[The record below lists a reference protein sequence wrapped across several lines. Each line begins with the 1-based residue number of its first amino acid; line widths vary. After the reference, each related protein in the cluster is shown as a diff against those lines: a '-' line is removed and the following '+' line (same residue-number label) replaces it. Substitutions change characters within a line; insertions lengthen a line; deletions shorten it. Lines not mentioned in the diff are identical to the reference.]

1 MAGSPPSDNALPL
14 LRAAHLLGGAQAWQ
28 ALLDMQDCGVV
39 VYDANGCLVTCN
51 EDFRRQ
57 YAPIAE
63 QMVPGAS
70 FEQLL
75 RLALAH
81 GLVPQAAGQEASW
94 LESRLRDF
102 GHASAPIERQMADGR
117 WRRVSETRL
126 SDGGVL
132 YFSIDITELVDK
144 RAALQSALQQARLA
158 SERLEDALEA
168 LPAGFE
174 LWDADDRLVLS
185 NSELARM
192 YPKIAAVL
200 KPGVSFEQLVRA
212 NHAAGALAVP
222 QEELEAY
229 IERRRLERSISRQP
243 ADHATDEGRWYRV
256 YHRPT
261 RHGALVGVRMD
272 VTELRDER
280 AAAER
285 ARQEAEVARRQL
297 ADAIEALPDGFAL
310 FDADDRLS
318 ICNARYR
325 ELYRETAPAL
335 EPGARFENLLRYG
348 LAHGQYPQAAGRESE
363 WLAER
368 LARHRAPS
376 GPQIQELPGNRW
388 LRIDERQTR
397 DGGIAGVRT
406 EVTELVRREQQLTEL
421 NAQLAEAHAQVEA
434 LSQTDALTGIA
445 NRRRFDTRLGEE
457 WTRLVR
463 HDATLGLLLVDI
475 DHFKHYNDHHGHQ
488 QGDACLRRV
497 AQLLAGCAARPTD
510 VVARYGGEEFAI
522 LLPHA
527 SRAETAI
534 VAQRC
539 MAAVDAAYIVLGTSA
554 SAGQVSISVG
564 AAWVSHGE
572 PRRQDLLVRAADEA
586 LYRAKAAGRH
596 CVVFAD

>member
-1 MAGSPPSDNALPL
+1 
-14 LRAAHLLGGAQAWQ
+14 
-28 ALLDMQDCGVV
+28 
-39 VYDANGCLVTCN
+39 
-51 EDFRRQ
+51 
-57 YAPIAE
+57 
-63 QMVPGAS
+63 
-70 FEQLL
+70 
-75 RLALAH
+75 
-81 GLVPQAAGQEASW
+81 
-94 LESRLRDF
+94 
-102 GHASAPIERQMADGR
+102 MADGR
-117 WRRVSETRL
+117 WRLVSETRL
-126 SDGGVL
+126 SDGAVL
-132 YFSIDITELVDK
+132 YFSIDITELVEK
-144 RAALQSALQQARLA
+144 RAALQSALQQTRLA

-192 YPKIAAVL
+192 YPKIAAAL
-200 KPGVSFEQLVRA
+200 KPGISFEQLVRA

-222 QEELEAY
+222 QEELDAY
-229 IERRRLERSISRQP
+229 IERRRTERSISRQP

-272 VTELRDER
+272 VTELRDQR

-285 ARQEAEVARRQL
+285 ARQEAEVARQQL

-325 ELYRETAPAL
+325 ELYMETAPAL
-335 EPGARFENLLRYG
+335 VQGARFEDLLQYG
-348 LAHGQYPQAAGRESE
+348 LAHGQYPQAVGREAE

-368 LARHRAPS
+368 LKRHRAPT

-388 LRIDERQTR
+388 LRIDERPTR

-406 EVTELVRREQQLTEL
+406 EVTEMVRREQQLTEL
-421 NAQLAEAHAQVEA
+421 NARLAEAHAQVEA

-445 NRRRFDTRLGEE
+445 NRRRFDTRLEEE
-457 WTRLVR
+457 WTRVVR
-463 HDATLGLLLVDI
+463 YGESLGLLMIDI
-475 DHFKHYNDHHGHQ
+475 DHFKRYNDRHGHQ

-497 AQLLAGCAARPTD
+497 AQSLAGCAGRPTD
-510 VVARYGGEEFAI
+510 VVARYGGEEFAV

-527 SRAETAI
+527 DREETAA
-534 VAQRC
+534 VARRC
-539 MAAVDAAYIVLGTSA
+539 LAAVDGACLPMGDAPR
-554 SAGQVSISVG
+554 AGQVSISIG
-564 AAWVSHGE
+564 AAWAGPGE
-572 PRRQDLLVRAADEA
+572 VRPQDLLVRAADEA

-596 CVVFAD
+596 CLVFAE

>member
-1 MAGSPPSDNALPL
+1 MAGSPPSDNALPS
-14 LRAAHLLGGAQAWQ
+14 LRAADLLGGAQAWQ

-39 VYDANGCLVTCN
+39 VYDAKGCLVTCN
-51 EDFRRQ
+51 EDLRRQ
-57 YAPIAE
+57 YALIAE

-81 GLVPQAAGQEASW
+81 GLLPQAAGQEASW

-102 GHASAPIERQMADGR
+102 GRAIAPIERQTADGR

-132 YFSIDITELVDK
+132 YFSIDITELVEK

-158 SERLEDALEA
+158 GERLEDALEA

-174 LWDADDRLVLS
+174 LWDADDKLVWS

-192 YPKIAAVL
+192 YPKIAATL

-212 NHAAGALAVP
+212 NHAAGALVVP
-222 QEELEAY
+222 LEELDAY
-229 IERRRLERSISRQP
+229 IERRRAERSRSQQP

-285 ARQEAEVARRQL
+285 ARHEAEVERRPM

-325 ELYRETAPAL
+325 ELYRETAPVL
-335 EPGARFENLLRYG
+335 EPGARFEDLLRYG
-348 LAHGQYPQAAGRESE
+348 LAHGQYPQALGRESE

-368 LARHRAPS
+368 VARHRAPS

-388 LRIDERQTR
+388 LRIDERPTR

-421 NAQLAEAHAQVEA
+421 NARLAEAHAQVEA

-457 WTRLVR
+457 WTRVMR
-463 HDATLGLLLVDI
+463 YGTTLGLLLVDI
-475 DHFKHYNDHHGHQ
+475 DHFKRYNDQHGHQ
-488 QGDACLRRV
+488 QGDACLQRV

-510 VVARYGGEEFAI
+510 VAARYGGEEFAI

-527 SRAETAI
+527 NREETAA

-539 MAAVDAAYIVLGTSA
+539 VAAIDEAHIARGESP
-554 SAGQVSISVG
+554 SAGQVSVSVG
-564 AAWVSHGE
+564 AAWVGNGE
-572 PRRQDLLVRAADEA
+572 LGRQDLLVRAADEA

-596 CVVFAD
+596 CAVLAD

>member
-212 NHAAGALAVP
+212 NHAAGALADHGRSEHAAV
-222 QEELEAY
+222 QED
-229 IERRRLERSISRQP
+229 SRP
-243 ADHATDEGRWYRV
+243 DRTVDVH
-256 YHRPT
+256 
-261 RHGALVGVRMD
+261 LVV
-272 VTELRDER
+272 
-280 AAAER
+280 
-285 ARQEAEVARRQL
+285 
-297 ADAIEALPDGFAL
+297 
-310 FDADDRLS
+310 
-318 ICNARYR
+318 
-325 ELYRETAPAL
+325 APAPGLDLDL
-335 EPGARFENLLRYG
+335 EKHRRKGDWYG
-348 LAHGQYPQAAGRESE
+348 RRCEHD
-363 WLAER
+363 LAE
-368 LARHRAPS
+368 
-376 GPQIQELPGNRW
+376 E
-388 LRIDERQTR
+388 ID
-397 DGGIAGVRT
+397 
-406 EVTELVRREQQLTEL
+406 
-421 NAQLAEAHAQVEA
+421 
-434 LSQTDALTGIA
+434 
-445 NRRRFDTRLGEE
+445 
-457 WTRLVR
+457 
-463 HDATLGLLLVDI
+463 
-475 DHFKHYNDHHGHQ
+475 
-488 QGDACLRRV
+488 
-497 AQLLAGCAARPTD
+497 
-510 VVARYGGEEFAI
+510 
-522 LLPHA
+522 
-527 SRAETAI
+527 
-534 VAQRC
+534 
-539 MAAVDAAYIVLGTSA
+539 
-554 SAGQVSISVG
+554 
-564 AAWVSHGE
+564 
-572 PRRQDLLVRAADEA
+572 
-586 LYRAKAAGRH
+586 
-596 CVVFAD
+596 

>member
-1 MAGSPPSDNALPL
+1 MA
-14 LRAAHLLGGAQAWQ
+14 W
-28 ALLDMQDCGVV
+28 C
-39 VYDANGCLVTCN
+39 
-51 EDFRRQ
+51 RR
-57 YAPIAE
+57 P
-63 QMVPGAS
+63 
-70 FEQLL
+70 
-75 RLALAH
+75 R
-81 GLVPQAAGQEASW
+81 AAGQEASW

-102 GHASAPIERQMADGR
+102 GRASAPIERQMADGR

-126 SDGGVL
+126 SDGAVL

-144 RAALQSALQQARLA
+144 RAALQSALREARLA

-192 YPKIAAVL
+192 YPKIAAAL
-200 KPGVSFEQLVRA
+200 KPGISFEQLVRA

-222 QEELEAY
+222 QRELDAY
-229 IERRRLERSISRQP
+229 IARRHVERSISRQP

-285 ARQEAEVARRQL
+285 ARHEAEVARQQL

-325 ELYRETAPAL
+325 ELYKETAPVL
-335 EPGARFENLLRYG
+335 QPGARFEDLLRYG

-368 LARHRAPS
+368 LERHRAPS

-421 NAQLAEAHAQVEA
+421 NARLAEAHAQVEA

-457 WTRLVR
+457 WTRVVR
-463 HDATLGLLLVDI
+463 HGTALGLLLVDI
-475 DHFKHYNDHHGHQ
+475 DHFKRYNDRHGHQ
-488 QGDACLRRV
+488 QGDACLRHV
-497 AQLLAGCAARPTD
+497 AQLLAGCAARPND

-527 SRAETAI
+527 SRAQTAL

-539 MAAVDAAYIVLGTSA
+539 MAAVDDAYIMLGTSPN
-554 SAGQVSISVG
+554 AGQVSISVG
-564 AAWVSHGE
+564 AAWVGHGE

-596 CVVFAD
+596 CLVFAE

>member
-1 MAGSPPSDNALPL
+1 MAVCCSSASTSPNWS
-14 LRAAHLLGGAQAWQ
+14 
-28 ALLDMQDCGVV
+28 
-39 VYDANGCLVTCN
+39 T
-51 EDFRRQ
+51 
-57 YAPIAE
+57 
-63 QMVPGAS
+63 
-70 FEQLL
+70 
-75 RLALAH
+75 
-81 GLVPQAAGQEASW
+81 
-94 LESRLRDF
+94 
-102 GHASAPIERQMADGR
+102 SARPC
-117 WRRVSETRL
+117 
-126 SDGGVL
+126 
-132 YFSIDITELVDK
+132 K
-144 RAALQSALQQARLA
+144 SALQQARLA

-192 YPKIAAVL
+192 YPKIAAAL

-222 QEELEAY
+222 QEELDAY
-229 IERRRLERSISRQP
+229 IERRRAERSHSRQP

-285 ARQEAEVARRQL
+285 ARHEAEVARRQL

-335 EPGARFENLLRYG
+335 QPGARFEDLLRYG
-348 LAHGQYPQAAGRESE
+348 LAHGQYPQAVGRESE

-388 LRIDERQTR
+388 LRIDERPTR

-421 NAQLAEAHAQVEA
+421 NARLAEAHAQVEA

-445 NRRRFDTRLGEE
+445 NRRRFDTRLDEE
-457 WTRLVR
+457 WTRVVR
-463 HDATLGLLLVDI
+463 YGANARPAAGRHRPLQALQRPPWASAGRRLPAARGAAAGGLR
-475 DHFKHYNDHHGHQ
+475 G
-488 QGDACLRRV
+488 
-497 AQLLAGCAARPTD
+497 RPTD

-527 SRAETAI
+527 NRAETAT

-539 MAAVDAAYIVLGTSA
+539 LTAIDAGVHAA
-554 SAGQVSISVG
+554 G
-564 AAWVSHGE
+564 AI
-572 PRRQDLLVRAADEA
+572 
-586 LYRAKAAGRH
+586 AAGRTGDH
-596 CVVFAD
+596 QRRCGLGGPRRVSAPGPARARRRRGAVPRQGGRSALPGLCRLTGTP

>member
-1 MAGSPPSDNALPL
+1 MADLPPARNAQA
-14 LRAAHLLGGAQAWQ
+14 LRATDLLGGAQAWQ
-28 ALLDMQDCGVV
+28 ALLDSLDCGVV
-39 VYDANGCLVTCN
+39 VFDAQGRLVTCN
-51 EDFRRQ
+51 DDFRRQ
-57 YAPIAE
+57 YPPIAE
-63 QMVPGAS
+63 KIVPGVS

-75 RLALAH
+75 RLALAQ
-81 GLVPQAAGQEASW
+81 GLVPQAVGQEASW
-94 LESRLRDF
+94 LAARLRDF
-102 GHASAPIERQMADGR
+102 GHASEPIERQMPDGR
-117 WRRVSETRL
+117 WRRISETRL
-126 SDGGVL
+126 PDGGVL
-132 YFSIDITELVDK
+132 SFSTDITELVDK
-144 RAALQSALQQARLA
+144 RVALQSALHQARLA
-158 SERLEDALEA
+158 GERLEDALEA

-174 LWDADDRLVLS
+174 LWDADDKLVWS

-192 YPKIAAVL
+192 YPKIAAAL
-200 KPGVSFEQLVRA
+200 KPGVSFEELVRA
-212 NHAAGALAVP
+212 NHAAGALVVP
-222 QEELEAY
+222 QQELDAY
-229 IERRRLERSISRQP
+229 IERRRAERSHSQQP

-285 ARQEAEVARRQL
+285 ARHEAEVARQQL

-335 EPGARFENLLRYG
+335 QPGARFEDLLRYG
-348 LAHGQYPQAAGRESE
+348 LAHGQYPQAVGRESE

-388 LRIDERQTR
+388 LRIDERPTR

-421 NAQLAEAHAQVEA
+421 NARLAEAHAQVEA

-445 NRRRFDTRLGEE
+445 NRRRFDTRLDEE
-457 WTRLVR
+457 WTRVVR
-463 HDATLGLLLVDI
+463 YGQTLGLLLVDI
-475 DHFKHYNDHHGHQ
+475 DHFKRYNDRHGHQ
-488 QGDACLRRV
+488 RGDTCLRRV
-497 AQLLAGCAARPTD
+497 AQLLAGCASRPTD

-527 SRAETAI
+527 DRAETAT
-534 VAQRC
+534 VARRC
-539 MAAVDAAYIVLGTSA
+539 LAAIDDVCLPMGDAPQ
-554 SAGQVSISVG
+554 AGQVSISIG
-564 AAWVSHGE
+564 AAWAGHGE
-572 PRRQDLLVRAADEA
+572 ARRQDLLVRAADEA

-596 CVVFAD
+596 CLVFAE

>member
-1 MAGSPPSDNALPL
+1 MADLTPAHTATSP
-14 LRAAHLLGGAQAWQ
+14 LRATDLLGGARAWQ
-28 ALLDMQDCGVV
+28 ALLDRLDCGIA
-39 VYDANGCLVTCN
+39 VYDAQGCLVTCN

-57 YAPIAE
+57 YQPIA
-63 QMVPGAS
+63 QQIVPGAS

-81 GLVPQAAGQEASW
+81 GLVPQAQGQEASW
-94 LESRLRDF
+94 LASRLRDF

-117 WRRVSETRL
+117 WRRISETRL
-126 SDGGVL
+126 PDGGVL
-132 YFSIDITELVDK
+132 LFSTDITELVDK
-144 RAALQSALQQARLA
+144 RQALQAALQQAQLA
-158 SERLEDALEA
+158 GERLEDALEA

-174 LWDADDRLVLS
+174 LWDADDRLVWC

-192 YPKIAAVL
+192 YPKIAAAL

-212 NHAAGALAVP
+212 NHAAGALVVP
-222 QEELEAY
+222 QDEFDAY
-229 IERRRLERSISRQP
+229 IERRRTERSQSQQP

-272 VTELRDER
+272 VTELRNER
-280 AAAER
+280 AAAES
-285 ARQEAEVARRQL
+285 ARHEAETARRQL
-297 ADAIEALPDGFAL
+297 ADAIEALPDAFAL

-318 ICNARYR
+318 ICNDRYR
-325 ELYRETAPAL
+325 EIYRETAPAL
-335 EPGARFENLLRYG
+335 VSGARFEDLLRYG
-348 LAHGQYPQAAGRESE
+348 LAHGQYPQATGREAE

-388 LRIDERQTR
+388 LRIDERPTR

-406 EVTELVRREQQLTEL
+406 EVTEMVRREQQLTEL
-421 NAQLAEAHAQVEA
+421 NARLAEAHAQVEA

-445 NRRRFDTRLGEE
+445 NRRRFDTRLEEE
-457 WTRLVR
+457 WTRVVR
-463 HDATLGLLLVDI
+463 YGEMLGLLLVDI
-475 DHFKHYNDHHGHQ
+475 DYFKRYNDHHGHQ
-488 QGDACLRRV
+488 QGDTCLRRV
-497 AQLLAGCAARPTD
+497 AQLLAGCAARATD

-527 SRAETAI
+527 DREETAA
-534 VAQRC
+534 VARRC
-539 MAAVDAAYIVLGTSA
+539 IAAIDQAQIALA
-554 SAGQVSISVG
+554 SSPGAGHVSISIG
-564 AAWVSHGE
+564 AAWAGKGE
-572 PRRQDLLVRAADEA
+572 ARHQDLLVRAADEA

-596 CVVFAD
+596 RIVVAD

>member
-1 MAGSPPSDNALPL
+1 MAGSPPSDNALPS
-14 LRAAHLLGGAQAWQ
+14 LRAADLLGGAQAWQ
-28 ALLDMQDCGVV
+28 ALLDVQGCGVV
-39 VYDANGCLVTCN
+39 VYDAKGCLVTCN

-94 LESRLRDF
+94 LESRLREF
-102 GHASAPIERQMADGR
+102 GRASAPIERQMADGR
-117 WRRVSETRL
+117 WRLVSETRL
-126 SDGGVL
+126 SDGAVL
-132 YFSIDITELVDK
+132 YFSIDITELVEK
-144 RAALQSALQQARLA
+144 RAALQSALQQTRLA

-192 YPKIAAVL
+192 YPKIAAAL
-200 KPGVSFEQLVRA
+200 KPGISFEQLVRA

-222 QEELEAY
+222 QEELDAY
-229 IERRRLERSISRQP
+229 IERRRTERSISRQP

-272 VTELRDER
+272 VTELRDQR

-285 ARQEAEVARRQL
+285 ARQEAEVARQQL

-325 ELYRETAPAL
+325 ELYMETAPAL
-335 EPGARFENLLRYG
+335 VQGARFEDLLQYG
-348 LAHGQYPQAAGRESE
+348 LAHGQYPQAVGREAE

-368 LARHRAPS
+368 LKRHRAPT

-388 LRIDERQTR
+388 LRIDERPTR

-406 EVTELVRREQQLTEL
+406 EVTEMVRREQQLTEL
-421 NAQLAEAHAQVEA
+421 NARLAEAHAQVEA

-445 NRRRFDTRLGEE
+445 NRRRFDTRLEEE
-457 WTRLVR
+457 WTRVVR
-463 HDATLGLLLVDI
+463 YGESLGLLMIDI
-475 DHFKHYNDHHGHQ
+475 DHFKRYNDRHGHQ

-497 AQLLAGCAARPTD
+497 AQSLAGCAGRPTD
-510 VVARYGGEEFAI
+510 VVARYGGEEFAV

-527 SRAETAI
+527 DREETAA
-534 VAQRC
+534 VARRC
-539 MAAVDAAYIVLGTSA
+539 LAAVDGACLPMGDAPR
-554 SAGQVSISVG
+554 AGLVSISIG
-564 AAWVSHGE
+564 AAWAGPGE
-572 PRRQDLLVRAADEA
+572 VRPQDLLVRAADEA

-596 CVVFAD
+596 CLVFAE

>member
-1 MAGSPPSDNALPL
+1 MADLPPARNAPA
-14 LRAAHLLGGAQAWQ
+14 LRATDLLGGAQAWQ
-28 ALLDMQDCGVV
+28 ALLDSLDCGVV
-39 VYDANGCLVTCN
+39 VFDAQGRLVTCN
-51 EDFRRQ
+51 DDFRRQ
-57 YAPIAE
+57 YLPIAE
-63 QMVPGAS
+63 KIVPGVS

-75 RLALAH
+75 RLALAQ
-81 GLVPQAAGQEASW
+81 GLVPQAVGQEANW
-94 LESRLRDF
+94 LAARLRDF
-102 GHASAPIERQMADGR
+102 GHASEPIERQMPDGR
-117 WRRVSETRL
+117 WRRISETRL
-126 SDGGVL
+126 PDGGVL
-132 YFSIDITELVDK
+132 SFSTDITELVDK
-144 RAALQSALQQARLA
+144 RVALQSALHQARLA
-158 SERLEDALEA
+158 GERLEDALEA

-174 LWDADDRLVLS
+174 LWDADDKLVWS

-192 YPKIAAVL
+192 YPKIAAAL

-212 NHAAGALAVP
+212 NHAAGALVVP
-222 QEELEAY
+222 QQELDAY
-229 IERRRLERSISRQP
+229 IERRRVERSHSQQP

-272 VTELRDER
+272 VTELRAER
-280 AAAER
+280 AAAEH
-285 ARQEAEVARRQL
+285 ARCEAEVARQQL

-335 EPGARFENLLRYG
+335 QPRARFEDLLRYG
-348 LAHGQYPQAAGRESE
+348 LAHGQYPQAVGRESE

-388 LRIDERQTR
+388 LRIDERPTR

-421 NAQLAEAHAQVEA
+421 NARLGEAHAQVEA

-445 NRRRFDTRLGEE
+445 NRRRFDTRFDEE
-457 WTRLVR
+457 WTRVVR
-463 HDATLGLLLVDI
+463 YGQSLGLLLVDI
-475 DHFKHYNDHHGHQ
+475 DHFKRYNDRHGHQ

-497 AQLLAGCAARPTD
+497 AQLLAGCAGRPTD

-527 SRAETAI
+527 DRADTAT
-534 VAQRC
+534 VARRC
-539 MAAVDAAYIVLGTSA
+539 LAAIDDAGLPMGDVPQ
-554 SAGQVSISVG
+554 AGQVSISIG
-564 AAWVSHGE
+564 AAWAGHGE
-572 PRRQDLLVRAADEA
+572 ARRQDLLVRAADEA

-596 CVVFAD
+596 CLVFAE

>member
-1 MAGSPPSDNALPL
+1 
-14 LRAAHLLGGAQAWQ
+14 
-28 ALLDMQDCGVV
+28 
-39 VYDANGCLVTCN
+39 
-51 EDFRRQ
+51 
-57 YAPIAE
+57 
-63 QMVPGAS
+63 
-70 FEQLL
+70 
-75 RLALAH
+75 
-81 GLVPQAAGQEASW
+81 
-94 LESRLRDF
+94 
-102 GHASAPIERQMADGR
+102 
-117 WRRVSETRL
+117 
-126 SDGGVL
+126 
-132 YFSIDITELVDK
+132 
-144 RAALQSALQQARLA
+144 
-158 SERLEDALEA
+158 
-168 LPAGFE
+168 
-174 LWDADDRLVLS
+174 
-185 NSELARM
+185 
-192 YPKIAAVL
+192 
-200 KPGVSFEQLVRA
+200 
-212 NHAAGALAVP
+212 
-222 QEELEAY
+222 
-229 IERRRLERSISRQP
+229 
-243 ADHATDEGRWYRV
+243 
-256 YHRPT
+256 
-261 RHGALVGVRMD
+261 MD

-335 EPGARFENLLRYG
+335 QPGARFEDLLRYG
-348 LAHGQYPQAAGRESE
+348 LAHGQYPQAAGREAE

-368 LARHRAPS
+368 LERHRAPS

-421 NAQLAEAHAQVEA
+421 NARLAEAHAQVEA

-510 VVARYGGEEFAI
+510 VVARYGGEEWTRVVRHGTTLGLLLVDIDHFKRYNDRHGHQQGDACLRRVAQLLAGCAARPTDVVARYGGEEFAI

-527 SRAETAI
+527 SRAETATI
-534 VAQRC
+534 AERC
-539 MAAVDAAYIVLGTSA
+539 VAAVDAAHIDLGWSQ
-554 SAGQVSISVG
+554 GVGRVSVSVG
-564 AAWVSHGE
+564 AAWAGNAE

-596 CVVFAD
+596 CAVFAD

>member
-1 MAGSPPSDNALPL
+1 MAILPPASKAPAS
-14 LRAAHLLGGAQAWQ
+14 LRANDLLGGALAWQ
-28 ALLDMQDCGVV
+28 ALLDRLDCGVAV
-39 VYDANGCLVTCN
+39 FDAQGCLVTCN
-51 EDFRRQ
+51 EDFKRQ
-57 YAPIAE
+57 YPPIAE
-63 QMVPGAS
+63 RIVPGAS

-75 RLALAH
+75 RLALAQ
-81 GLVPQAAGQEASW
+81 GLVPQAVGQEASW
-94 LESRLRDF
+94 LASRLRNF
-102 GHASAPIERQMADGR
+102 GHVSEPMERQMPDGR
-117 WRRVSETRL
+117 WRRISETRL
-126 SDGGVL
+126 PDGGVL
-132 YFSIDITELVDK
+132 SFSTDITELVDK
-144 RAALQSALQQARLA
+144 RVALQSALDQARLA
-158 SERLEDALEA
+158 GERLEDALEA

-174 LWDADDRLVLS
+174 LWDADDKLVWS

-192 YPKIAAVL
+192 YPKIAATL

-212 NHAAGALAVP
+212 NHAAGALVVP
-222 QEELEAY
+222 LEELDAY
-229 IERRRLERSISRQP
+229 IERRRAERIRSQQP

-280 AAAER
+280 AAAEL
-285 ARQEAEVARRQL
+285 ARHEAEVARRQL

-318 ICNARYR
+318 ICNAHYR

-335 EPGARFENLLRYG
+335 EPGAQFEDLLRYG
-348 LAHGQYPQAAGRESE
+348 LAHGQYPQAVGRESE

-368 LARHRAPS
+368 VARHRAPS

-388 LRIDERQTR
+388 LRIDERPTR

-421 NAQLAEAHAQVEA
+421 NARLAEAHAQVEA

-445 NRRRFDTRLGEE
+445 NRRRFDTRLDEE
-457 WTRLVR
+457 WTRVVR
-463 HDATLGLLLVDI
+463 YGQTLGLLLVDI
-475 DHFKHYNDHHGHQ
+475 DHFKRYNDRHGHQ

-497 AQLLAGCAARPTD
+497 AQLLAGCAGRATD

-527 SRAETAI
+527 DREETAA
-534 VAQRC
+534 VARRSL
-539 MAAVDAAYIVLGTSA
+539 AAIDDACLPMGDAPQ
-554 SAGQVSISVG
+554 AGQVTISIG
-564 AAWVSHGE
+564 AAWAGQGE
-572 PRRQDLLVRAADEA
+572 ARGKALLVRAADEA

-596 CVVFAD
+596 CVVFAK